1 MKRMRERIHEKSGGV
16 KNKMAYVFLALAIV
30 FELIATTLLKY
41 SEGFRRPAPTIAC
54 IVLYIVCYFFLAR
67 ALNDINLGVAY
78 AAWSGVG
85 IVVTALISYFLFK
98 QQLSLVTVLG
108 MVLVI
113 AGCIMINLTSAA
125 H

>member
-1 MKRMRERIHEKSGGV
+1 MREQIQKKSGGMQS
-16 KNKMAYVFLALAIV
+16 KMAYVFLGLAIA
-30 FELIATTLLKY
+30 FELAATTLLKY
-41 SEGFRRPAPTIAC
+41 SEGYKRPLPTIAC
-54 IVLYIVCYFFLAR
+54 IALYIVCFYFLSR

-78 AAWSGVG
+78 ATWSGIG
-85 IVVTALISYFLFK
+85 IVVTALLSYFLFK
-98 QQLSLVTVLG
+98 QHLSLVTVLG

>member
-1 MKRMRERIHEKSGGV
+1 MRERIHEKSGGV

-41 SEGFRRPAPTIAC
+41 SEGFKRPVPTIAC
-54 IVLYIVCYFFLAR
+54 IALYIVGYFFLAR

-78 AAWSGVG
+78 ATRSGVG